1 MFGFLAKALELRQR
15 RVVRHGDGLQ
25 AKVVQCGRHRL
36 SFLSS
41 LFSLQTFHT
50 KKVPKST
57 LSSNVVEL
65 KKSFL
70 SCFQDLSLPL
80 QSLRWIL
87 LLETN
92 VTKIKDLPSEF
103 CGKFPLG
110 L

>member
-1 MFGFLAKALELRQR
+1 MFGFLARALELRQR
-15 RVVRHGDGLQ
+15 RVVRHRDGLH
-25 AKVVQCGRHRL
+25 AKIVQCCWHRL

-41 LFSLQTFHT
+41 PFSLQKFHT

-70 SCFQDLSLPL
+70 SCVQDLSLPL

-87 LLETN
+87 LLETK
-92 VTKIKDLPSEF
+92 VTKINDFPSEF
-103 CGKFPLG
+103 FGKFPLG